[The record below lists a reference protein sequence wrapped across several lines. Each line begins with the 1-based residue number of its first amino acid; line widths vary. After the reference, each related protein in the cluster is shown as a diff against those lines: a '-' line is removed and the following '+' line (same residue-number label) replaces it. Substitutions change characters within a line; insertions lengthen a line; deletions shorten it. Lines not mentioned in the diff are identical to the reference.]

1 MKGYKMNR
9 EEIKEYILIDI
20 ENNNFDLNNYEIFEV
35 VESYLPVYNY
45 EIIKEWQEMPSEY
58 VDQGGNEYGR
68 GEDSTILNL
77 MLLDLNVYYYHTILN
92 IIGEIEEE
100 LEAK

>member
-1 MKGYKMNR
+1 MNR
-9 EEIKEYILIDI
+9 EEIKEGLLIDI
-20 ENNNFDLNNYEIFEV
+20 NNNNLDLNNYEIFEL
-35 VESYLPVYNY
+35 VESYLPVYNN

-58 VDQGGNEYGR
+58 DDQGGNEYGR

-100 LEAK
+100 LEAVK